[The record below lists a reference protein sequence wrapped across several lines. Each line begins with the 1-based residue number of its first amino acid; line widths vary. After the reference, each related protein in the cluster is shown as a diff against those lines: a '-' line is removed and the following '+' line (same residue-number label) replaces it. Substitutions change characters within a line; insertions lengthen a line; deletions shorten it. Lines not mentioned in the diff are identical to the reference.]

1 MSDDSNKDMAKYITA
16 VISNNIQ
23 DFQAEHLS
31 DAQMAELNPL
41 IKNSIYTALHSLFKD
56 DRTAID
62 DQFVETNSATIP
74 DDWDDP
80 TLVKNY
86 TKLFN

>member
-1 MSDDSNKDMAKYITA
+1 MIDDSNKDMAKYITA
-16 VISNNIQ
+16 VICNNIQ

-31 DAQMAELNPL
+31 DEQMEVLNPL
-41 IKNSIYTALHSLFKD
+41 IKNATYTALHSLFKEN
-56 DRTAID
+56 RTPID
-62 DQFVETNSATIP
+62 DQFVELNSETIP
-74 DDWDDP
+74 DDWEDP